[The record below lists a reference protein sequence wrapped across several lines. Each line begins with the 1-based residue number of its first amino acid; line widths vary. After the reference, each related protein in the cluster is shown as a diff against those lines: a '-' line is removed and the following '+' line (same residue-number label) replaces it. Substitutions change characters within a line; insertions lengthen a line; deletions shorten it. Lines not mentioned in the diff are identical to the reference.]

1 MNYKSEKHKQYG
13 IGRNYFGIWF
23 SSTEIEN
30 SYYKSFRVS
39 LFPLDVYVIFENSSF
54 CFRVKL
60 FRHITMSS
68 MLEVN

>member
-1 MNYKSEKHKQYG
+1 MNYKSKKHKQYG
-13 IGRNYFGIWF
+13 IGRNYFGIWLL
-23 SSTEIEN
+23 STKIEN